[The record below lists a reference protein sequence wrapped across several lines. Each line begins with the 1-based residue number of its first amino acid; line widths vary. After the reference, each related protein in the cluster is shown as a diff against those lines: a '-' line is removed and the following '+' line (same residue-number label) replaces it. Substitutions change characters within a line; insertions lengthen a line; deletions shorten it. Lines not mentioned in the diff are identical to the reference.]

1 MYAWFVQVSA
11 PPPNQATTF
20 PTELFS
26 IFTPSIPLLRGK
38 LHITRNLCAVIFHF
52 LCFFPGKIHFYST
65 NLPHEKCKEN
75 RLPNFFPSSWCLV
88 WFGALLWWNMR
99 TCVSDTLL
107 RPPRQP
113 ERANIQ
119 RVWCDEIKWRHTRLL
134 FHFLLRRPNG
144 TMIFVTHTFTVNRS
158 EIPFLTAETS
168 TINKTP

>member
-75 RLPNFFPSSWCLV
+75 RLPNFFSFFLVFGLV
-88 WFGALLWWNMR
+88 WCFALMEHANMCEWHFTSAAATTRTSEYSTSVMWWNKMAAHSAFISFSSSPPEWNDDR
-99 TCVSDTLL
+99 DTHLHCQSK
-107 RPPRQP
+107 R
-113 ERANIQ
+113 NSFSHSGNFNH
-119 RVWCDEIKWRHTRLL
+119 K
-134 FHFLLRRPNG
+134 
-144 TMIFVTHTFTVNRS
+144 
-158 EIPFLTAETS
+158 
-168 TINKTP
+168 